1 MIDIGMRI
9 KEVCRGRNLIQAALD
24 RKNSQNRT
32 VISSYE
38 MGIRMP
44 MVASLCELALFLWF

>member
-1 MIDIGMRI
+1 MIDIVMRI
-9 KEVCRGRNLIQAALD
+9 KEVCRGRNLTQAALD

-44 MVASLCELALFLWF
+44 MVAPLCELALFLQF